1 MQQTLSHPAHWLQAA
16 WARLIGSAK
25 RLAPAVAY
33 DRDMVLTDQMEREFA
48 AREFRRWR

>member
-1 MQQTLSHPAHWLQAA
+1 MQAA
-16 WARLIGSAK
+16 FARLIDSVK
-25 RLAPAVAY
+25 RLAPAIAY

>member
-1 MQQTLSHPAHWLQAA
+1 MQPTLSHPAHWLQAA
-16 WARLIGSAK
+16 LARLIDSAR